1 MSDLTVPEARDK
13 RNSLASRTDVLD
25 KVGVLA
31 TLPDGFHATTEMVAT
46 FYDVDREAVLKLVQR
61 NREELDT
68 DGFRIVSRRE
78 VVDILSMTPDE
89 LGMSRTAPS
98 MSLFPRRA
106 VLRVGMLLR
115 DSKIARRVRDYL
127 LDTEQQK
134 PAQFEIPRTLPAALR
149 AYAAEVEAH
158 EHTRAELEQA
168 APAAAAWDAL
178 ADAEGDYSLREAA
191 QILSRDQAIDTGQ
204 NRLMVTIRELGMV
217 DASGQPYQKHISH
230 LRLRVTSYEHPHTG
244 EPVLSK
250 QIRVTVLG
258 VKYLHTKLGGVQ
270 PLRLIQPVRKDAS

>member
-31 TLPDGFHATTEMVAT
+31 TLPDDMHATTEMVAT
-46 FYDVDREAVLKLVQR
+46 FYEVGIEAIKSLVKD
-61 NREELDT
+61 NRHEVSS
-68 DGFRIVSRRE
+68 DGYH
-78 VVDILSMTPDE
+78 VVVGDE
-89 LGMSRTAPS
+89 LRSLKNLSGIDSRTPS
-98 MSLFPRRA
+98 LALFPRRA

-115 DSKIARRVRDYL
+115 DSSVARRVRDYL

-134 PAQFEIPRTLPAALR
+134 PAPFEIPRTLPAALR

-158 EHTRAELEQA
+158 ERTRAELEQA

-191 QILSRDQAIDTGQ
+191 QILSRDPEIDTGQ

-217 DASGQPYQKHISH
+217 DASGQPYQKHITH

-250 QIRVTVLG
+250 QIRVTALG